1 MVGVAVGPVV
11 CVAAGDAGA
20 VIGVAAGAAVG
31 ETVGA
36 VVGIDVGSKVLAI
49 LCVPLSHAVSTAK
62 AIKHPSPMLENR
74 CPAAPR
80 TGAITLDSLV

>member
-11 CVAAGDAGA
+11 
-20 VIGVAAGAAVG
+20 GVAAGAAVG

-62 AIKHPSPMLENR
+62 AIKHPTP
-74 CPAAPR
+74 PR
-80 TGAITLDSLV
+80 NTYSMPFTTSRRS